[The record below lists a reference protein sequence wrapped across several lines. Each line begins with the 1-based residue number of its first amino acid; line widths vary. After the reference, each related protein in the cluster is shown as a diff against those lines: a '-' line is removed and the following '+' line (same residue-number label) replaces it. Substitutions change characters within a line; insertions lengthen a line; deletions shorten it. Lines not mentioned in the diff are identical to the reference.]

1 MDLLE
6 PSLATSWTRFR
17 RNYLRPWRTVRY
29 GDIRV
34 YYKKH
39 LDGGGSAF
47 GQAYV
52 PFLKECGMPRQQR
65 VFEWCAGPAFIGFSL
80 LAHGLCETLCLAD
93 INERAIE
100 ACRRTIDANKLADRV
115 SLYQSDNL
123 TGIPATEQWD
133 LVVGNPPFYPD
144 LHSSEIRAHD
154 KDWRIHRGFF
164 ANVGRYLKPGGV
176 ILLQEA
182 NDGSTPDTFRSMI
195 EDAGF
200 SIVLVHDSRPGEYS
214 IYYIAVM
221 RRGEA
226 PPPWLNAAASAQAGR
241 DPRISAVT
249 NDSPSPR

>member
-52 PFLKECGMPRQQR
+52 GFLKECGMPRQQR

-93 INERAIE
+93 INELAVD

-115 SLYQSDNL
+115 SVYQSDNL

-133 LVVGNPPFYPD
+133 LIVGNPPFYNESRPWC
-144 LHSSEIRAHD
+144 IRSHD
-154 KDWRIHRGFF
+154 KDWHIHRQFF
-164 ANVGRYLKPGGV
+164 ADVGRFLKPGGV

-182 NDGSTPDTFRSMI
+182 NDASTPEDFREMI
-195 EDAGF
+195 EAAGLAIALIHN
-200 SIVLVHDSRPGEYS
+200 SKPGEMSHYFLGMVRS
-214 IYYIAVM
+214 
-221 RRGEA
+221 GET
-226 PPPWLNAAASAQAGR
+226 PPDWLTKTA
-241 DPRISAVT
+241 
-249 NDSPSPR
+249 